1 MEGLRLEEGF
11 DLLNDLLGCLTE
23 SETWGAIHSQNAVI
37 KNAADELYQQ
47 LEEIKEIAGSK
58 CVFKLEDSINFYT
71 GALND
76 AAILYGFRVA
86 LKLFHA
92 ISRPM
97 EMSQYIAKRSR

>member
-1 MEGLRLEEGF
+1 M
-11 DLLNDLLGCLTE
+11 
-23 SETWGAIHSQNAVI
+23 
-37 KNAADELYQQ
+37 DELYQQ

-58 CVFKLEDSINFYT
+58 YVFKLEDSINFYT